1 MTQSTEENTSIP
13 VAVFERH
20 HMRFICCGVVGFHQ
34 MLRLRRVMLQVV
46 QFVGHNK
53 ILKSLGNRVLRINDT
68 DGEVHVFAMAVKEP
82 IEHAVIPFLHS
93 RNDAAAV

>member
-1 MTQSTEENTSIP
+1 
-13 VAVFERH
+13 
-20 HMRFICCGVVGFHQ
+20 

-82 IEHAVIPFLHS
+82 IEHAVIPFALPERCGRRMKS
-93 RNDAAAV
+93 EESTSLRDETQ